1 MQETEM
7 TDHTQFD
14 VFLAHNSQDKPLVR
28 IIAAELKQRNLK
40 PWIDEEEI
48 PPGQYFQDAIQR
60 VIPQVKSAAI
70 LISPIG
76 MGKWQS
82 LELRAF
88 ISQCVKRDIP
98 VIPVLLPGID
108 EIPEPF
114 LFLKELNF
122 VKFEGSLEDSKSLNK
137 LEWGI
142 TKKNP
147 NLKSSLNVKGSP
159 SNELY
164 LESIESKKK
173 QTKFIVEQLE
183 ESIRIAESYLNQL
196 QNQKTDNEAKIK
208 QLEEEIAQIELKLRK
223 DMSQKLT
230 EFLDWL
236 STNQIKLACNAGNS
250 ALKKFDRLREEI
262 KREEKYSTLFYW
274 RIEKILEFVHQYL
287 FDEYSEPL
295 DYVEE
300 LDIPLDQ
307 IDVYMESIEFI
318 RERLLQKNSPDE
330 IKEKIQRSI
339 ELLKNCLKLQN
350 QHKFNDQ

>member
-1 MQETEM
+1 M

-28 IIAAELKQRNLK
+28 IIAEELKQRDLK

-60 VIPQVKSAAI
+60 VIPQVKCAAI

-76 MGKWQS
+76 MGKWQA

-88 ISQCVKRDIP
+88 ISQCVNRDIP
-98 VIPVLLPGID
+98 VIPVLLPGLD

-114 LFLKELNF
+114 FFLKELNF

-147 NLKSSLNVKGSP
+147 NQKSSLNVKGTP
-159 SNELY
+159 SNKLY

-173 QTKFIVEQLE
+173 QTKFIVEQLQ

-196 QNQKTDNEAKIK
+196 QNQKTDNEAKVK

-236 STNQIKLACNAGNS
+236 STNQIKLARNAGNF
-250 ALKKFDRLREEI
+250 ALDKFDRLREEI
-262 KREEKYSTLFYW
+262 KREEKYSPLFYW
-274 RIEKILEFVHQYL
+274 RIEKFLELVHQYL
-287 FDEYSEPL
+287 FDEHSELL

-318 RERLLQKNSPDE
+318 RGRLLQKNSPDE

-339 ELLKNCLKLQN
+339 ELLKNCLELQN